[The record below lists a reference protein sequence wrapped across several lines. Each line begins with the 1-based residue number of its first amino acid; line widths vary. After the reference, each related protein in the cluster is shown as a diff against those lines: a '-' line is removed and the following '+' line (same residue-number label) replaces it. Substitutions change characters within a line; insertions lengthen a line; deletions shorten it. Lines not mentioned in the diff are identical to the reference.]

1 MNNQIILGSQSDVAK
16 RNNMSLA
23 ETFLNVNLIALVD
36 ISGSMAMRDGRDGK
50 SRWEIA
56 NEHLTRLQ
64 SFYQGKIAL
73 IEFASITMFKPDGI
87 LSPPNGSTNLT
98 DALQFAKMADGCGI
112 KIVVVSDGM
121 PDNPYEAIYQAQ
133 KYKSKIDVIY
143 CGDENDREGGRA
155 FLQKLASAT
164 GGQFFKSDST
174 GSIESEIETL
184 LLGG

>member
-1 MNNQIILGSQSDVAK
+1 MNKSITLGSQSDIAQ

-23 ETFLNVNLIALVD
+23 ETFLNVDLIALVD
-36 ISGSMAMRDGRDGK
+36 ISGSMATRDGRGGK
-50 SRWEIA
+50 SRWDVA
-56 NEHLTRLQ
+56 NEHLTNLQ

-112 KIVVVSDGM
+112 KIVVVSDGVA
-121 PDNPYEAIYQAQ
+121 DNQNTALTEAR
-133 KYKSKIDVIY
+133 KYTSKIDVIY
-143 CGDENDREGGRA
+143 CGNESDYEGGRE
-155 FLQKLASAT
+155 FLQKLANVT

-174 GSIESEIETL
+174 GSIETEIEIL